1 MKIFTL
7 RREKLKLK
15 ERKKNGQNYRKRR
28 ANQKKKKGKRNK
40 KQMQNQFKNL
50 NSQDPRR
57 WVSPKQPRSSF
68 HSGDSHRERF

>member
-1 MKIFTL
+1 MGKII
-7 RREKLKLK
+7 EK
-15 ERKKNGQNYRKRR
+15 EGPTR
-28 ANQKKKKGKRNK
+28 KKKKGKRNK

-50 NSQDPRR
+50 NCQDPRR

>member
-1 MKIFTL
+1 MGKII
-7 RREKLKLK
+7 EK
-15 ERKKNGQNYRKRR
+15 EGPTR
-28 ANQKKKKGKRNK
+28 KKKKGKRNK

>member
-1 MKIFTL
+1 MGKII
-7 RREKLKLK
+7 EK
-15 ERKKNGQNYRKRR
+15 EGPTR
-28 ANQKKKKGKRNK
+28 KKKKGKRNK

-57 WVSPKQPRSSF
+57 GVSPKQPRSSF